1 MVDNINPNPV
11 EAEAPPDESG
21 MSAED
26 AATSAYDDWDRGQ
39 NGIAEGERE
48 PMGKWL
54 KDHADAA
61 GTDVQTGL
69 GALVETAAV
78 LRNGDPESKRSMLG
92 LLADTYNVTPMPSA
106 EAPTQAHDE
115 FGDPV
120 EQHQAPI
127 ATEAEAAEVVTDFIG
142 ANPAAGDPQIQAAM
156 VEVAGMMQQQ
166 GLAPHLPTMFKA
178 AVDADPRFSDS
189 PRQAQEADHMERA
202 RRASVQV
209 TGGGAVS
216 PSRSQSDDVGDILNE
231 LIR

>member
-61 GTDVQTGL
+61 GTDVKTGL

-78 LRNGDPESKRSMLG
+78 LRNGSQEDKRGMLG
-92 LLADTYNVTPMPSA
+92 HLADTYAITPMPSA

-120 EQHQAPI
+120 EQAPF
-127 ATEAEAAEVVTDFIG
+127 ATEAESTEVVRNFIET
-142 ANPAAGDPQIQAAM
+142 NPAAGDPQIQDAM
-156 VEVAGMMQQQ
+156 LQVAEMMRNQ
-166 GLAPHLPTMFKA
+166 GYAPRLETMFQA
-178 AVDADPRFSDS
+178 AIDADPRFSRS
-189 PRQAQEADHMERA
+189 ARQTQEADHLERA
-202 RRASVQV
+202 RTADVQV
-209 TGGGAVS
+209 TGGGSVS